1 MPCTELVCGTGIDL
15 NYPVPVNVG
24 NPWPPTNPLTIEE
37 IIRELTGLIDEG
49 LLATTLREKINRI
62 TGLDVS
68 IAQQG
73 LDIISR
79 DFYLQ
84 QILSEVRSTAD
95 RALTYVGTETV
106 ERTTADSGL
115 VNRYNAIAAGLAG
128 ALAAITEEER
138 VRVGANLSMA
148 LRIDNLFTTTGVGT
162 AAIRHEQEVLVE
174 ADRLIGMDITTLVG
188 RTGKTEAAI
197 VNNNTF
203 YADRNI
209 VYVNNSLD
217 LYGKIGNAE
226 AAIKNINNLALD
238 SDSSLAKSIKTMES
252 ALFDKVAQVEVSMS
266 TWITGTQ
273 AFAGT
278 AEQLAI
284 KAVAAVVARDAIQ
297 AHAAIPAVY
306 STSGL
311 LLSPA
316 IPAVTY
322 KPAVAAVAEVI
333 GRPYVPAMPA
343 RSAVVG
349 AITKVRDMGALYT
362 VKLNVNGLIGGYGMY
377 NDGSTVEAGFDVDT
391 FWVGRTNANGIK
403 PFIITDNKVYIN
415 SAFISKLSADQI
427 DTRGLTIKN
436 EAGTIIFSSGTPLA
450 IENVV
455 GLSAFLNTTYP
466 QDNLELQ
473 NQIDG
478 KVESWFQSSDPADNW
493 TTAAIKTQH
502 TGDMWWNASTKVLQR
517 YSGTGWS
524 GTITD
529 PLAVSAFYAAGKAQ
543 STADGKMVVFTIQ
556 PSNYDIGDL
565 WDAGGIPR
573 ILKRATTASASFNA
587 SHWVVVANETTNTN
601 QLTDGANLG
610 STANWTNVTGRPT
623 TLAALDNAA
632 ATQLDKKSVTYYKTT
647 APSGLGT
654 KDNGDIWFDTDNS
667 YKMYS
672 WTGSAWQAVQDSA
685 AASLAASNALNAASD
700 ALTAADSKITTFYD
714 TSIPTATATGDLW
727 YNAYTKLLKRWTG
740 SSWVIVSNAY
750 TNSSELT
757 DGAGW
762 STTATW
768 NGIPVGTGKPED
780 YATKGATFGSN
791 ITLSTGQS
799 VGATDFVHKLSK
811 ISAPNGA
818 NPLSNFMDN
827 LAIGNA
833 YIGNAAVSTLKI
845 QGHAVSVIVS
855 GAASATITL
864 SSTADIFVIVT
875 TNFYG
880 ATANPTTTRLK
891 ADVILPSGSKTSLG
905 DSGAA
910 IAFGLGI
917 CLTVGASCPQ
927 WGAGQYTFL
936 ATASCSVGSATV
948 GNQTVTVIA
957 TYR

>member
-37 IIRELTGLIDEG
+37 IMRDLTGLIDEG

-174 ADRLIGMDITTLVG
+174 ADRLIGIDITTLVG

-278 AEQLAI
+278 AEQLPI

-297 AHAAIPAVY
+297 AHNAIPAVY

-333 GRPYVPAMPA
+333 GRPYVPAVPA
-343 RSAVVG
+343 RKAVVG
-349 AITKVRDMGALYT
+349 AITKVRDIGALYT
-362 VKLNVNGLIGGYGMY
+362 VKLNVNGLIGGYGVY
-377 NDGSTVEAGFDVDT
+377 NTGKEVSAGFDVDT
-391 FWVGRTNANGIK
+391 FWVGRTSANGIK
-403 PFIITDNKVYIN
+403 PFIVDNNIVYIN
-415 SAFISKLSADQI
+415 NAMIHNLTADKI

-436 EAGTIIFSSGTPLA
+436 EAGQIIFGSGTPLDT
-450 IENVV
+450 ENVV

-466 QDNLELQ
+466 QNNIALQ

-478 KVESWFQSSDPADNW
+478 KVESWFQSSDPA
-493 TTAAIKTQH
+493 TAWNTSAIKTQH

-529 PLAVSAFYAAGKAQ
+529 PLAVSAFDAAGKAQ

-601 QLTDGANLG
+601 QLTDGAKLG
-610 STANWTNVTGRPT
+610 LTANWTNVTGRPT

-632 ATQLDKKSVTYYKTT
+632 ATQLDKKSVTYYQTT

-685 AASLAASNALNAASD
+685 AASIEASNALIAAN
-700 ALTAADSKITTFYD
+700 SKITTFYTIAPPA
-714 TSIPTATATGDLW
+714 TSHIGDLW
-727 YNAYTKLLKRWTG
+727 YSTATKLLQRWTG

-768 NGIPVGTGKPED
+768 NGIPIGTGKPED
-780 YATKGATFGSN
+780 YATKGATFGRN

-811 ISAPNGA
+811 ISAPNGT

-845 QGHAVSVIVS
+845 QGNAVSVIVS

-864 SSTADIFVIVT
+864 SSTADMFVIVT

-880 ATANPTTTRLK
+880 ATANPTTTRLN
-891 ADVILPSGSKTSLG
+891 ADVILPSGGKTSLG
-905 DSGAA
+905 ESGAA

-936 ATASCSVGSATV
+936 ATASCSAGSANV